1 MANEKKKQIDKASVE
16 AAIEPE
22 LQTCASIDA
31 PTSYNEKEFA
41 TKEKTIHLQ
50 LDTGNPAPKKTES
63 APALSA
69 PEIEAPVTLAGPTGF
84 HRTLAAGAL
93 PPAPERKPFWP
104 VGLMALA
111 MGAGLYFYHKH
122 TAVPAAERAP
132 ASLTVIP
139 APEPLTDPGVHKSPV
154 SSFMVPVKPE
164 VAEESTMAIFVLKS
178 DSDNFSVLVNGKD
191 MPVISGK
198 ISLPLN
204 QEFDIR
210 FVRRGHKEIKLLT
223 QTQKA
228 GTQELWLKFEPLE
241 NAPVPPKL

>member
-1 MANEKKKQIDKASVE
+1 MANVKKKQIDKASVE
-16 AAIEPE
+16 AAVEPE
-22 LQTCASIDA
+22 LQTCVSIDA

-50 LDTGNPAPKKTES
+50 LDTGSLAPKKSES
-63 APALSA
+63 APVLAA
-69 PEIEAPVTLAGPTGF
+69 PEIEAPVTPAF
-84 HRTLAAGAL
+84 NRTLAAAM
-93 PPAPERKPFWP
+93 PPTPERKPFWP

-111 MGAGLYFYHKH
+111 VGAGLYFYHKR

-132 ASLTVIP
+132 ASLTIIP

-204 QEFDIR
+204 QEFDLR
-210 FVRRGHKEIKLLT
+210 FVRRGHKEIKVLT
-223 QTQKA
+223 QTQKP
-228 GTQELWLKFEPLE
+228 GMQELWLKFEPLE
-241 NAPVPPKL
+241 NTPVPPKL